1 MKKQKLLIV
10 GSFPPGN
17 RNIYGGIA
25 KSSEILIQSE
35 YFSKFNIIKLDSS
48 QISNPPPSLPI
59 RLLLSFIRFIR
70 FIFIILFKTK
80 NWFNLCSDGFS
91 AIEKGL
97 MILTMWVLGIK
108 SLIFPRA
115 VI

>member
-59 RLLLSFIRFIR
+59 RLLLSFSRIPPKYFT
-70 FIFIILFKTK
+70 LCGKSASKT
-80 NWFNLCSDGFS
+80 FNL
-91 AIEKGL
+91 
-97 MILTMWVLGIK
+97 LTMEPCLT
-108 SLIFPRA
+108 SLSPK
-115 VI
+115 